1 LDCDF
6 TEFSNDCWHLCDVRW
21 FFIIDRGLVM
31 KADIQKLINDLE
43 NIPCDIDSMIVTIG
57 NSQDKDEWD
66 EVLNTPENMK
76 KERLMEA
83 LDQVQI
89 YWDSSLQDA
98 FDEMT

>member
-1 LDCDF
+1 MG
-6 TEFSNDCWHLCDVRW
+6 SRP
-21 FFIIDRGLVM
+21 M
-31 KADIQKLINDLE
+31 KADIEKLIFNLE
-43 NIPCDIDSMIVTIG
+43 NIPCDIDCMIVAIA

-89 YWDSSLQDA
+89 YWDSSLRDA

>member
-1 LDCDF
+1 M
-6 TEFSNDCWHLCDVRW
+6 R
-21 FFIIDRGLVM
+21 
-31 KADIQKLINDLE
+31 ADIQKLIFNLE
-43 NIPCDIDSMIVTIG
+43 NIPCDIDSMIVAIS

-98 FDEMT
+98 YDEMEEPSIQEALVQLENFRS